1 MKYEGYVVEVIDGDT
16 FCTKKKIRL
25 ARVYA
30 PEINT
35 PKGIAAKRK
44 LAELILRKTISYEQ
58 VGTSYDRL
66 VAEVWLNG
74 YNINSMMIR
83 FLDNL

>member
-1 MKYEGYVVEVIDGDT
+1 MAYKAEVKEIIDGDT
-16 FCTKKKIRL
+16 FRTANKIRL

-35 PKGIAAKRK
+35 VDGQKAKIK
-44 LAELILRKTISYEQ
+44 LAELISGKEITYEQ

-66 VAEVWLNG
+66 VAEVWLNRQ
-74 YNINSMMIR
+74 NINDAMKV
-83 FLDNL
+83 FLGNL

>member
-1 MKYEGYVVEVIDGDT
+1 MKYEAYVTEVIDGDT
-16 FCTKKKIRL
+16 FRTKNKIRL

-35 PKGIAAKRK
+35 LKGIAAKRK
-44 LAELILRKTISYEQ
+44 LEELILRKTISYEQ

-66 VAEVWLNG
+66 VAEIWLNG
-74 YNINSMMIR
+74 YNINDIMIR
-83 FLDNL
+83 FIERL

>member
-1 MKYEGYVVEVIDGDT
+1 MKYEGYVTEVIDGDT
-16 FCTKKKIRL
+16 FCTKNKIRL

-35 PKGIAAKRK
+35 PKGVIAKRK
-44 LAELILRKTISYEQ
+44 LEEFILRKTISYEQ

-74 YNINSMMIR
+74 YNINDIMIR
-83 FLDNL
+83 FLDRL